1 MTEAPA
7 TNPATRP
14 SQQMDMA
21 LLARLTGGLGDR
33 RTIEKICADFG
44 QLYTDF
50 LPDVFHSETHLN
62 VLISYAGCETGLM
75 TDLVA
80 DIGDDCV
87 VADASLRNWCPGF
100 VMTCGNSFPITLMEN
115 LLGATPDTIDEP
127 VERPLSKIELDVA
140 VMVFEKIANVL
151 RSGVNAPGGFEAL
164 IERPQNAEDRTKSTD
179 EVPEQFAA
187 AIRMT
192 IALGP
197 VSTEFKLIVPQK
209 ALLKTTVVF
218 PKAKGQPGKTQK
230 EWADQIG
237 EQVRRSQITLEA
249 RIRLQTLT
257 LRTISK
263 LAAGDVIPFFDMEDV
278 HVDVSANGKE
288 MYVCEFGKSG
298 ANYTVRVK
306 DNISSDDE
314 ILRHLMG

>member
-7 TNPATRP
+7 TTSASR
-14 SQQMDMA
+14 MDPA

-44 QLYTDF
+44 QLYSDF

-62 VLISYAGCETGLM
+62 VQVGYAGCEMGLM
-75 TDLVA
+75 SDLIA
-80 DIGDDCV
+80 EIGDDCV

-100 VMTCGNSFPITLMEN
+100 LLTCGNAFVITLMEHM
-115 LLGATPDTIDEP
+115 LGATADTIEEP
-127 VERPLSKIELDVA
+127 VQRPLSKIEIDMA
-140 VMVFEKIANVL
+140 VMVFEKIASVL
-151 RSGVNAPGGFEAL
+151 KSGVNAPGGFEAI
-164 IERPQNAEDRTKSTD
+164 IERPVNAEDRPKPAED
-179 EVPEQFAA
+179 EPDQYAA
-187 AIRMT
+187 AFRMS

-197 VSTEFKLIVPQK
+197 VETEFSLIVPQR

-218 PKAKGQPGKTQK
+218 PKSKGQQGKAQK
-230 EWADQIG
+230 EWAEQIG
-237 EQVRRSQITLEA
+237 EQVRRSQVTLEA
-249 RIRLQTLT
+249 RIKLQTLT

-263 LAAGDVIPFFDMEDV
+263 LAAGDVIPFFDTEDV

-298 ANYTVRVK
+298 ANYMVRVK
-306 DNISSDDE
+306 DNVSSDDE
-314 ILRHLMG
+314 ILRHLMS